1 MKGQIRST
9 PIWEKLKVNHKLA
22 KIIGLF
28 FAAATVFGFMGY
40 ALQNANSVSNSAI
53 SSIGFP
59 NLTIAAIR
67 AIDNKRS
74 QIYLNGK
81 WQFVPAVGNTQ
92 TPPTSPSWGSIWV
105 PGDWQKENKQSV
117 PGIITRGSGK
127 DWENFNREQLSK
139 AWYQQTANIPDN
151 WKNRRIF
158 IDLAR
163 VSTDAVIF
171 VNGINC
177 GQIEWP
183 YGTVEITK
191 AAKPGDNT
199 LSILVAAVSE
209 EKEKAVIMGP
219 TEIYTEKANLQSR
232 GIIGE
237 VRLLS
242 LPLGPLISD
251 VFVQTSTRKKQVKL
265 DVELKDVAQNG
276 QVELIAQMLD
286 EKGKVEQR
294 FTANAKVQAKPIQ
307 TVQVQWNWPNPRL
320 WDVGQPNLYTLK
332 LEVKGSGINTQYDQ
346 PFGFREFW
354 IEGRKFFLNGTE
366 IRLRPILHSE
376 NWEGGT
382 VEVSDKLIDSYVKA
396 GFNIV
401 ETWPWNHDERGKW
414 HFRELFSE
422 RADLKGFPVMVPA
435 LDISLLASNG
445 KWNNRQIRDRWKSR
459 MTTEMR
465 RYRNHPSILMWATSP
480 NFFGNTDDQ
489 NPRRIG
495 KKEVAGTLD
504 KNRLRDITTLA
515 NESFASMKSVDPT
528 RPVMVH
534 QGANFGDVYALNSY
548 LNIIPLQEREEWISE
563 WSKTGEMPYM
573 VVEFGTPLFATM
585 MRNRAGFKK
594 VIVSEP
600 LMTEFAAIYLGK
612 QAYELETTA
621 YKNKIREQFV
631 KGQEYKSWHLNQ
643 ELDFAPA
650 FQKLQQLFS
659 TNTWRSWRTFGMS
672 GGMIPWSEGH
682 GWQVSDAGKT
692 KVDIGEFQPG
702 RRGVYLK
709 QLSKKMLYY
718 LQPEAYTI
726 RPGGEAIIK
735 NNGPTLAWIA
745 GSNPAFTAKDHSF
758 WAGGKLA
765 KQVVLINDTRAKQN
779 FAFTWRILAGGK
791 EVGKGEKQ
799 GTIETAGTLF
809 FPIDVKLPNNISSKT
824 DGEISLTAKIG
835 DRTHVDTF
843 AFRVFGTPSKIK
855 DTIAIFDPVGKTS
868 AMLKQL
874 GHELI
879 PWNGSQVSSLLVIGR
894 EAFSSGQNMPGNLEN
909 FVRDGG
915 KAIVFPQRREWLQ
928 NKGLRVAEHISRRVY
943 PIDINHPVISSLD
956 ETDLRD
962 WTGESTLLEAY
973 PDTIQ
978 KPSRLSPARTPW
990 YGWHWGNR
998 GGVSSAAVEK
1008 PHRSGWRP
1016 ILESEFDLAYSP
1028 LMELDYGKGR
1038 LILNELDLEDHYSV
1052 DGGAAQLVQQ
1062 IMSYGMTSPLLGKPD
1077 KVVLIGGDNDAQR
1090 LDSLGVFYQRANAL
1104 SQDVGLAIVGAEA
1117 NLKDADLRGYLNAG
1131 GKAFFLPRQVPVAAL
1146 GVGLQQAKDFGGS
1159 LAVPGWD
1166 EVKGLSSSDLRS
1178 RSFYDTWLIK
1188 SGGEIGGDG
1197 LLSRVQVGKGV
1208 AIFSQ
1213 IDPDSLNADDKTYL
1227 RFTRWRQTR
1236 ANAQILANLG
1246 ATFKADGS
1254 VFNGSSREFYHWD
1267 YKADF
1272 ENGDDPYRYY
1282 RW

>member
-1 MKGQIRST
+1 M
-9 PIWEKLKVNHKLA
+9 NHKLA

-28 FAAATVFGFMGY
+28 LAAATVFGFMGY

-67 AIDNKRS
+67 AIENKRS

-81 WQFVPAVGNTQ
+81 WQFVPAVGNLQ
-92 TPPTSPSWGSIWV
+92 TPPASPSWGSIWV
-105 PGDWQKENKQSV
+105 PGDWEEKNEFV

-127 DWENFNREQLSK
+127 DWENFNSQQLSK

-209 EKEKAVIMGP
+209 ETDKAVIMSP
-219 TEIYTEKANLQSR
+219 TEIYTTKSNLQSR

-242 LPLGPLISD
+242 VPPGPLVSD
-251 VFVQTSTRKKQVKL
+251 VFVQTSTRKKQIKL
-265 DVELKDVAQNG
+265 DIELKDVAQNG
-276 QVELIAQMLD
+276 QVQLIAQMLD
-286 EKGKVEQR
+286 EKGKVEQK
-294 FTANAKVQAKPIQ
+294 FTGTATVKAQPIQ
-307 TVQVQWNWPNPRL
+307 TVKVQWDWQNPRL
-320 WDVGQPNLYTLK
+320 WDLEKPNLYTLQ
-332 LEVKGSGINTQYDQ
+332 LEVKGSGTDTQYNQ

-366 IRLRPILHSE
+366 FRLRPTLHSD
-376 NWEGGT
+376 NSWETGT
-382 VEVSDKLIDSYVKA
+382 VEVTDKLIDSYMKT

-401 ETWPWNHDERGKW
+401 ETWPWNHDERGRW
-414 HFRELFSE
+414 HFRELLSE
-422 RADLKGFPVMVPA
+422 RADLKGFPIMVPA
-435 LDISLLASNG
+435 LDISPIAWNG
-445 KWNNRQIRDRWKSR
+445 KWKNRQWRDRWKAR
-459 MTTEMR
+459 MVTEMR
-465 RYRNHPSILMWATSP
+465 RYRNHPSVLMWATSP
-480 NFFGNTDDQ
+480 NFFGNGDDQ

-495 KKEVAGTLD
+495 KRKIEGTLSKWD
-504 KNRLRDITTLA
+504 SDRLPVNTLFGNDA
-515 NESFASMKSVDPT
+515 LAAIKSADPT

-534 QGANFGDVYALNSY
+534 QGANFGDVYSLNSY
-548 LNIIPLQEREEWISE
+548 LNMIPLQEREEWISE

-573 VVEFGTPLFATM
+573 VVEFGTPLFATV
-585 MRNRAGFKK
+585 MRNRQGFNQ
-594 VIVSEP
+594 VILSEP
-600 LMTEFAAIYLGK
+600 WMTEFAAIYLGDR
-612 QAYELETTA
+612 AYELETAA
-621 YKNKIREQFV
+621 YKAKIREQFV
-631 KGQEYKSWHLNQ
+631 KGQEYKSWHNSKD
-643 ELDFAPA
+643 LDFAPA

-672 GGMIPWSEGH
+672 GGMIPWSDGH
-682 GWQVSDAGKT
+682 GWELADAGRN
-692 KVDIGEFQPG
+692 KVDLGGFKSG

-709 QLSKKMLYY
+709 QVTNKYLNY
-718 LQPEAYTI
+718 LQPEAYTVH
-726 RPGGEAIIK
+726 PGGEAIM
-735 NNGPTLAWIA
+735 NNNSSTLAWIA
-745 GSNPAFTAKDHSF
+745 GANPVFTAKDRNF
-758 WAGGKLA
+758 FAGGKLA
-765 KQVVLINDTRAKQN
+765 KQVVLINDTRTPQE
-779 FAFTWRILAGGK
+779 FAFSWRVLVGGS
-791 EVGKGEKQ
+791 EVKKGEKK
-799 GTIETAGTLF
+799 GVIKPATTLF
-809 FPIDVKLPNNISSKT
+809 FPIDVKLPNTVYSKT
-824 DGEISLTAKIG
+824 DGEIRLTARVG
-835 DRTHVDTF
+835 DRPHSDTF
-843 AFRVFGTPSKIK
+843 AFRVFANGTKIK
-855 DTIAIFDPVGKTS
+855 DTVAIFDPAGKTS

-874 GHELI
+874 GHQLV
-879 PWNGSQVSSLLVIGR
+879 PWNGNAGATTGGLPLLIIGR
-894 EAFSSGQNMPGNLEN
+894 EAFSSGEKLPGSLED
-909 FVRDGG
+909 FVRNGG
-915 KAIVFPQRREWLQ
+915 KAIIFPQRPEWLE
-928 NKGLRVAEHISRRVY
+928 NMGFRVAGHVSRRAY
-943 PIDINHPVISSLD
+943 PVDSNHPAVIGLD
-956 ETDLRD
+956 GEDLRD
-962 WTGESTLLEAY
+962 WIGESTLVEAY

-978 KPSRLSPARTPW
+978 TGAKLSPANMPW

-1008 PHRSGWRP
+1008 PHRSSWRP

-1038 LILNELDLEDHYSV
+1038 LILNELDLEDHYFA

-1062 IMSYGMTSPLLGKPD
+1062 IMSYGMNSPVLGKPD
-1077 KVVLIGGDNDAQR
+1077 KVVLIGGDGDAQT
-1090 LDSLGVFYQRANAL
+1090 LDSLGVIYQRANAL
-1104 SQDVGLAIVGAEA
+1104 SQDIGLAIVGAEA
-1117 NLKDADLRGYLNAG
+1117 NMKDADLRGYLNAG
-1131 GKAFFLPRQVPVAAL
+1131 GKAFFLPRQVPVAGL
-1146 GVGLQQAKDFGGS
+1146 GVGLQQAQDFGGS
-1159 LAVPGWD
+1159 LAVPSWD
-1166 EVKGLSSSDLRS
+1166 EVKGVSSSDLRS
-1178 RSFYDTWLIK
+1178 RSFYDTWLIT
-1188 SGGEIGGDG
+1188 SGGQIGADG

-1246 ATFKADGS
+1246 ASFKADGS

>member
-1 MKGQIRST
+1 MNNQ
-9 PIWEKLKVNHKLA
+9 LA

-28 FAAATVFGFMGY
+28 FAAAIVFGFIGY
-40 ALQNANSVSNSAI
+40 ELQNPNSVSNSVI
-53 SSIGFP
+53 SIGFS
-59 NLTIAAIR
+59 NDTIAAAG
-67 AIDNKRS
+67 AIDNKRD
-74 QIYLNGK
+74 QIYLNGT
-81 WQFVPAVGNTQ
+81 WQFVPAIGNPQ
-92 TPPTSPSWGSIWV
+92 NPPQSPSWGSIQV
-105 PGDWQKENKQSV
+105 PGNWQEEKNEST
-117 PGIITRGSGK
+117 PGIISRGTGPA
-127 DWENFNREQLSK
+127 WEKFNNQQLSK
-139 AWYQQTANIPDN
+139 AWYQRNIEIPTD

-163 VSTDAVIF
+163 VSTDAIIF
-171 VNGINC
+171 VNGINS

-183 YGTVEITK
+183 YGTIEITK
-191 AAKPGDNT
+191 LAQPGQNT
-199 LSILVAAVSE
+199 ISILVVAVSD
-209 EKEKAVIMGP
+209 EKDKTVIMGP
-219 TEIYTEKANLQSR
+219 TEIYTTKSNLQSR

-237 VRLLS
+237 VRIFS
-242 LPLGPLISD
+242 LPPGPLISD
-251 VFVQTSTRKKQVKL
+251 VFVQTSTRKQQIKL
-265 DVELKDVAQNG
+265 DVELKDIKQNG
-276 QVELIAQMLD
+276 QIQLVAQMLD
-286 EKGKVEQR
+286 EKGKVEQK
-294 FTANAKVQAKPIQ
+294 FTGTAEVQAKPIQ
-307 TVQVQWNWPNPRL
+307 TVKVQWDWKKPRL

-332 LEVKGSGINTQYDQ
+332 LAVKGSGINTQYDQ

-366 IRLRPILHSE
+366 FRLRPILHPDS
-376 NWEGGT
+376 WESGT
-382 VEVSDKLIDSYVKA
+382 VEGSDKLIESYNKA

-422 RADLKGFPVMVPA
+422 RADLKGFPVMAPA
-435 LDISLLASNG
+435 LDVSLLASNG
-445 KWNNRQIRDRWKSR
+445 SWNNRSLKDRWKSR

-495 KKEVAGTLD
+495 KKVVAGNLD
-504 KNRLRDITTLA
+504 ANRLRDITTLA

-548 LNIIPLQEREEWISE
+548 LNVIPLQEREEWISE
-563 WSKTGEMPYM
+563 WSKTGDMPYM
-573 VVEFGTPLFATM
+573 VVEFGTPLHATM
-585 MRNRAGFKK
+585 MRNRAGFEK

-631 KGQEYKSWHLNQ
+631 KGQEYKSWHLNK

-672 GGMIPWSEGH
+672 GGMIPWNDGH
-682 GWQVSDAGKT
+682 GWQVSDAGRT

-709 QLSKKMLYY
+709 QVSKNLLYH
-718 LQPEAYTI
+718 LQPEAYTTH
-726 RPGGEAIIK
+726 PSGEAIMK

-745 GSNPAFTAKDHSF
+745 GSNPAFTAKEHSF

-779 FAFTWRILAGGK
+779 FAFTWRVLAGGK

-809 FPIDVKLPNNISSKT
+809 FPIDVKLPNDILGKT
-824 DGEISLTAKIG
+824 DGEISLTAKIA

-855 DTIAIFDPVGKTS
+855 DKLAIFDPVGKTS

-879 PWNGSQVSSLLVIGR
+879 PWNGSQVSSLLIIGR
-894 EAFSSGQNMPGNLEN
+894 EAFSSGQNLPGNLEN
-909 FVRDGG
+909 FVRNGG
-915 KAIVFPQRREWLQ
+915 KAIVFPQQREWLT

-943 PIDINHPVISSLD
+943 PIDSNHPVVSGLD

-962 WTGESTLLEAY
+962 WTGESTLLESY

-978 KPSRLSPARTPW
+978 KPSRLSPAITPW

-998 GGVSSAAVEK
+998 GGVSSASIEK
-1008 PHRSGWRP
+1008 PHRSSWRP

-1038 LILNELDLEDHYSV
+1038 LILNQLDLEDHFAV
-1052 DGGAAQLVQQ
+1052 DPGAAQLAQTLV
-1062 IMSYGMTSPLLGKPD
+1062 SYGMDSVVSGKPD
-1077 KVVLIGGDNDAQR
+1077 RVVLIGGDGDAKK
-1090 LDSLGVFYQRANAL
+1090 LDNLGVIYQRANGL
-1104 SQDVGLAIVGAEA
+1104 SQNVGLAIVGAEA
-1117 NLKDADLRGYLNAG
+1117 NVKDADLRSYLNGG
-1131 GKAFFLPRQVPVAAL
+1131 GKAFFLPRQVPVAGL
-1146 GVGLQQAKDFGGS
+1146 GVGLEQTKNFGGS

-1166 EVKGLSSSDLRS
+1166 EVKGVSGSDLRS

-1188 SGGEIGGDG
+1188 SGGEIGADG
-1197 LLSRVQVGKGV
+1197 LLSRVAVGKGV

-1213 IDPDSLNADDKTYL
+1213 IDPDGLNADTNTYL

-1246 ATFKADGS
+1246 ASFKVDGV
-1254 VFNGSSREFYHWD
+1254 VFNGSSREFYHSD
-1267 YKADF
+1267 YRTDF

>member
-1 MKGQIRST
+1 
-9 PIWEKLKVNHKLA
+9 VNNQLA

-28 FAAATVFGFMGY
+28 FAAAIIFGFIGY
-40 ALQNANSVSNSAI
+40 ALQNPNSASNSVM
-53 SSIGFP
+53 SIGFS
-59 NLTIAAIR
+59 NATIATAG
-67 AIDNKRS
+67 AIDNKPD
-74 QIYLNGK
+74 QIYLNGT
-81 WQFVPAVGNTQ
+81 WQFVPAIGNPQ
-92 TPPTSPSWGSIWV
+92 NLPPSPSWGSIQV
-105 PGDWQKENKQSV
+105 PGNWQEEKNESI
-117 PGIITRGSGK
+117 PGIISRGTGTA
-127 DWENFNREQLSK
+127 WEKFNNQQLSK
-139 AWYQQTANIPDN
+139 AWYQRTVEIPTD

-163 VSTDAVIF
+163 VSTDAIIF
-171 VNGINC
+171 VNGINS

-183 YGTVEITK
+183 YGTIEITK
-191 AAKPGDNT
+191 LAKPGQNT
-199 LSILVAAVSE
+199 ISILVASVSE
-209 EKEKAVIMGP
+209 EKDKTVIMGP
-219 TEIYTEKANLQSR
+219 TEIYTTKSNLQSR

-237 VRLLS
+237 VRIFS
-242 LPLGPLISD
+242 LPPGPLISD
-251 VFVQTSTRKKQVKL
+251 VFVQTSTRNQQIKL
-265 DVELKDVAQNG
+265 DVELKDVKQNG
-276 QVELIAQMLD
+276 QIQLVAQMLD
-286 EKGKVEQR
+286 EKGKVEQK
-294 FTANAKVQAKPIQ
+294 FTGTAQVQAQLIQ
-307 TVQVQWNWPNPRL
+307 TVKVQWNWKNPRL
-320 WDVGQPNLYTLK
+320 WDAGKPNLYTLK
-332 LEVKGSGINTQYDQ
+332 LEVKGSGVNTQYNQ

-366 IRLRPILHSE
+366 FRLRPTLHSDS
-376 NWEGGT
+376 WESGT
-382 VEVSDKLIDSYVKA
+382 VEGSDKLIEGYNKA

-401 ETWPWNHDERGKW
+401 ETWPWNHDERGKS

-445 KWNNRQIRDRWKSR
+445 KWNNHQIRDRWKSR

-504 KNRLRDITTLA
+504 ANRLRDITTLA
-515 NESFASMKSVDPT
+515 NKSFASMKSVDPT

-548 LNIIPLQEREEWISE
+548 LNVIPLQEREEWLSE

-573 VVEFGTPLFATM
+573 VVEFGTPLHATM
-585 MRNRAGFKK
+585 MRSRAGFNK

-600 LMTEFAAIYLGK
+600 LMTEFAAIYWGK

-631 KGQEYKSWHLNQ
+631 KGQEYKSWHLNK

-672 GGMIPWSEGH
+672 GGMIPWNDGH

-692 KVDIGEFQPG
+692 KVDIGEFKPG

-709 QLSKKMLYY
+709 QVSKNMLYH

-726 RPGGEAIIK
+726 HSGGEAIMN
-735 NNGPTLAWIA
+735 NNGSTLAWIA
-745 GSNPAFTAKDHSF
+745 GSNVAFTAKDHSF

-779 FAFTWRILAGGK
+779 FAFTWRVLLGGQ

-799 GTIETAGTLF
+799 GTIDTAGTLF
-809 FPIDVKLPNNISSKT
+809 FPIDVKLPNDILGKA
-824 DGEISLTAKIG
+824 DGEISLTAKIA
-835 DRTHVDTF
+835 DRTHADIFTF
-843 AFRVFGTPSKIK
+843 RAFGTPTKIK
-855 DTIAIFDPVGKTS
+855 DAIAIFDPVGQTS

-874 GHELI
+874 GHEVI

-894 EAFSSGQNMPGNLEN
+894 EAFSSGQNLPGNLET
-909 FVRDGG
+909 FVRNGG
-915 KAIVFPQRREWLQ
+915 KAIVFPQQREWLR

-943 PIDINHPVISSLD
+943 PIDSNHPVISGLD

-978 KPSRLSPARTPW
+978 KPSKLSPAITPW

-998 GGVSSAAVEK
+998 GGVSSASIEK
-1008 PHRSGWRP
+1008 PHRSSWRP

-1038 LILNELDLEDHYSV
+1038 LILNELDLEDHFAA
-1052 DGGAAQLVQQ
+1052 DPGAAQLVQKLV
-1062 IMSYGMTSPLLGKPD
+1062 SYGMDSIVSGKPQQ
-1077 KVVLIGGDNDAQR
+1077 VVLIGGDGDAKK
-1090 LDSLGVFYQRANAL
+1090 LDNLGVIYQRANGL
-1104 SQDVGLAIVGAEA
+1104 SRNVGLAIVGAQA
-1117 NLKDADLRGYLNAG
+1117 NVKDADLRAYLNGG
-1131 GKAFFLPRQVPVAAL
+1131 GKAFFLPRKVPVAGL
-1146 GVGLQQAKDFGGS
+1146 GVGLQQSKDFGGS
-1159 LAVPGWD
+1159 LAIPSWD
-1166 EVKGLSSSDLRS
+1166 EVKGVSGSDLRS

-1188 SGGEIGGDG
+1188 SGGEIGADG
-1197 LLSRVQVGKGV
+1197 LLSRVAVGDGV
-1208 AIFSQ
+1208 AILSQ
-1213 IDPDSLNADDKTYL
+1213 IDPDSLNADAKTYL

-1246 ATFKADGS
+1246 ASFKTDGV
-1254 VFNGSSREFYHWD
+1254 VFNGSSQEFYHSD
-1267 YKADF
+1267 YKTDF
-1272 ENGDDPYRYY
+1272 EDGDDPYRYY

>member
-1 MKGQIRST
+1 M
-9 PIWEKLKVNHKLA
+9 NHKLA

-28 FAAATVFGFMGY
+28 FAAATVFGFIGY
-40 ALQNANSVSNSAI
+40 AFQNPNSASNSVI

-59 NLTIAAIR
+59 YATIATAS

-74 QIYLNGK
+74 QIYLNGT
-81 WQFVPAVGNTQ
+81 WQFVPAIGNPQ
-92 TPPTSPSWGSIWV
+92 NPPASPSWGSIQV
-105 PGDWQKENKQSV
+105 PGDWQEENNESV
-117 PGIITRGSGK
+117 PGIITRGTGFS
-127 DWENFNREQLSK
+127 WEKFNRKQLSK
-139 AWYQQTANIPDN
+139 AWYQRTIEIPTD
-151 WKNRRIF
+151 WKNRRTF

-163 VSTDAVIF
+163 VSTDAIIF

-177 GQIEWP
+177 GKIEWP
-183 YGTVEITK
+183 YGTIEITK
-191 AAKPGDNT
+191 VAKPGQNT
-199 LSILVAAVSE
+199 ISILVAAVSD
-209 EKEKAVIMGP
+209 EKDKTVIMGP
-219 TEIYTEKANLQSR
+219 TEIYTTKFNLQSR

-237 VRLLS
+237 VRIFS
-242 LPLGPLISD
+242 VPPGPLISD
-251 VFVQTSTRKKQVKL
+251 VFVQTSTRKQQIKL
-265 DVELKDVAQNG
+265 DVELKDITQNG
-276 QVELIAQMLD
+276 KIQLIAQMLD
-286 EKGKVEQR
+286 EKGKIEQK
-294 FTANAKVQAKPIQ
+294 FTGTAEVQAKPIQ
-307 TVQVQWNWPNPRL
+307 IVNVQWNWKNPRL
-320 WDVGQPNLYTLK
+320 WDAGKPNLYTLQ
-332 LEVKGSGINTQYDQ
+332 LEVKGNGINTQYNQ

-366 IRLRPILHSE
+366 FRLRPILHPDS
-376 NWEGGT
+376 WESST
-382 VEVSDKLIDSYVKA
+382 VEGSDKLIEAYNKA

-401 ETWPWNHDERGKW
+401 ETWPWNHDERGRW

-422 RADLKGFPVMVPA
+422 RADLKGFPVMAPA
-435 LDISLLASNG
+435 LNISLLASNG
-445 KWNNRQIRDRWKSR
+445 SWNNPQIRDRWKSR

-495 KKEVAGTLD
+495 KKVVAGTLD
-504 KNRLRDITTLA
+504 ANRLRAITTLA
-515 NESFASMKSVDPT
+515 NESFASMKFVDPT

-548 LNIIPLQEREEWISE
+548 LNVIPLQEREEWISE

-573 VVEFGTPLFATM
+573 VVEFGTPLHATM
-585 MRNRAGFKK
+585 MRNRAGFAK

-631 KGQEYKSWHLNQ
+631 KGQEYKSWHLNK

-672 GGMIPWSEGH
+672 GGMIPWNDGH

-692 KVDIGEFQPG
+692 KVDIGEFQEG

-709 QLSKKMLYY
+709 QVSKKTLYH

-726 RPGGEAIIK
+726 HPSGEAIMK

-745 GSNPAFTAKDHSF
+745 GSSPAFTAKDHTF

-765 KQVVLINDTRAKQN
+765 KQVVLINDSRAKQD
-779 FAFTWRILAGGK
+779 FTFSWRVLLGGK

-799 GTIETAGTLF
+799 GTIDTAGTLF
-809 FPIDVKLPNNISSKT
+809 FPIDLTLPNDISGKA
-824 DGEISLTAKIG
+824 DGEISLKAKVG

-843 AFRVFGTPSKIK
+843 AFRAFGTPTKIK
-855 DTIAIFDPVGKTS
+855 DAIAIFDPVGKTS

-879 PWNGSQVSSLLVIGR
+879 PWNGSQVSSLLIIGR
-894 EAFSSGQNMPGNLEN
+894 EAFSSGQNLPGNLEI
-909 FVRDGG
+909 FVRNGG

-943 PIDINHPVISSLD
+943 PIDSNHPVVSGLD
-956 ETDLRD
+956 EADLRD
-962 WTGESTLLEAY
+962 WAGESTLLEAY

-978 KPSRLSPARTPW
+978 KPSRLSPANTPW

-998 GGVSSAAVEK
+998 GGVSSASIEK
-1008 PHRSGWRP
+1008 PHRTSWRP

-1038 LILNELDLEDHYSV
+1038 LILNELDLEDHFAA
-1052 DGGAAQLVQQ
+1052 DPGAARLVQTLV
-1062 IMSYGMTSPLLGKPD
+1062 SYGMDSTVSGKPD
-1077 KVVLIGGDNDAQR
+1077 QVVLIGGDGDAKK
-1090 LDSLGVFYQRANAL
+1090 LDNLGVVYQRANGL
-1104 SQDVGLAIVGAEA
+1104 SRNVGLAIVGAEA

-1131 GKAFFLPRQVPVAAL
+1131 GKAFFLPRQVPVAGL
-1146 GVGLQQAKDFGGS
+1146 GVSLQQAKDFGGS
-1159 LAVPGWD
+1159 LAVPSWD
-1166 EVKGLSSSDLRS
+1166 ELKGVSGSDLRS

-1188 SGGEIGGDG
+1188 SGGEIGADG
-1197 LLSRVQVGKGV
+1197 LLSRVAVGEGV

-1213 IDPDSLNADDKTYL
+1213 IDQDILNADAKTYL

-1246 ATFKADGS
+1246 ASFKADGV
-1254 VFNGSSREFYHWD
+1254 VFNGSSQEFYHSD
-1267 YKADF
+1267 YKTDF

>member
-1 MKGQIRST
+1 MNNQ
-9 PIWEKLKVNHKLA
+9 LA

-28 FAAATVFGFMGY
+28 FAAAITFGFIGY
-40 ALQNANSVSNSAI
+40 ALQNPNSVSNSVM
-53 SSIGFP
+53 SIGFP
-59 NLTIAAIR
+59 NLTSVAAG
-67 AIDNKRS
+67 AIDNKRD
-74 QIYLNGK
+74 QIYLNGT
-81 WQFVPAVGNTQ
+81 WQFVPAIGNPQ
-92 TPPTSPSWGSIWV
+92 NPPPSPSWGSIQV
-105 PGDWQKENKQSV
+105 PGNWQEEKNESI
-117 PGIITRGSGK
+117 PGIISRGTGPA
-127 DWENFNREQLSK
+127 WEKFNSQQLSK
-139 AWYQQTANIPDN
+139 AWYQRTVEIPSD

-163 VSTDAVIF
+163 VSTDAIIF
-171 VNGINC
+171 VNDINS

-183 YGTVEITK
+183 YGTIEITK
-191 AAKPGDNT
+191 LAQPGQNT
-199 LSILVAAVSE
+199 ISILVAAVSDE
-209 EKEKAVIMGP
+209 QDKTVIMGP
-219 TEIYTEKANLQSR
+219 TEIYTTKSNLQSR

-237 VRLLS
+237 VRIFS
-242 LPLGPLISD
+242 LPPGPLISD
-251 VFVQTSTRKKQVKL
+251 VFVQTSTRNQQIKL
-265 DVELKDVAQNG
+265 DVELKDVKQNG
-276 QVELIAQMLD
+276 QIQLVAQMLD
-286 EKGKVEQR
+286 ENGKIEQK
-294 FTANAKVQAKPIQ
+294 FTGTAQVQTKPIQ
-307 TVQVQWNWPNPRL
+307 TVKVQWDWKNPRI
-320 WDVGQPNLYTLK
+320 WDAGKPNLYTLK
-332 LEVKGSGINTQYDQ
+332 LEVKGSGVNTQYDQ

-366 IRLRPILHSE
+366 FRLRPILHPDS
-376 NWEGGT
+376 WESGT
-382 VEVSDKLIDSYVKA
+382 VEGSDKLIEGYNKA

-422 RADLKGFPVMVPA
+422 RADLKGFPVMAPA

-495 KKEVAGTLD
+495 KKVVAGTLD
-504 KNRLRDITTLA
+504 ANRLRDITTLA

-548 LNIIPLQEREEWISE
+548 LNVIPLQEREEWISE

-573 VVEFGTPLFATM
+573 VVEFGTPLHATM
-585 MRNRAGFKK
+585 MRNRAGFGN

-631 KGQEYKSWHLNQ
+631 KGQEYKSWHLNK

-682 GWQVSDAGKT
+682 GWQVSDAGRT

-709 QLSKKMLYY
+709 QVSKNMLYH

-726 RPGGEAIIK
+726 HPSGEAIMK
-735 NNGPTLAWIA
+735 NNSSTLAWIA
-745 GSNPAFTAKDHSF
+745 GSSPAFTAKDHTF

-779 FAFTWRILAGGK
+779 FAFTWRVLLGGQ
-791 EVGKGEKQ
+791 EVGKGKKQ
-799 GTIETAGTLF
+799 GTIDTAGTLF
-809 FPIDVKLPNNISSKT
+809 FPIDVKLPNDILGKT
-824 DGEISLTAKIG
+824 DGEISLTAKVG
-835 DRTHVDTF
+835 DRTHADIFTF
-843 AFRVFGTPSKIK
+843 RAFATPTKIK

-874 GHELI
+874 GDELV
-879 PWNGSQVSSLLVIGR
+879 PWNGSQVSSLLIIGR
-894 EAFSSGQNMPGNLEN
+894 EAFSSGQNLPGNLET
-909 FVRDGG
+909 FVRNGG
-915 KAIVFPQRREWLQ
+915 KAIVFPQRREWLI

-943 PIDINHPVISSLD
+943 PIDSNHPVVSGLD
-956 ETDLRD
+956 EVDLRD

-978 KPSRLSPARTPW
+978 KPSRLSPANTPW

-998 GGVSSAAVEK
+998 GGVSSASIEK
-1008 PHRSGWRP
+1008 PHRTSWRP

-1038 LILNELDLEDHYSV
+1038 LILNELDLEDHFAA
-1052 DGGAAQLVQQ
+1052 DPGAAQLAQTLL
-1062 IMSYGMTSPLLGKPD
+1062 SYGMDSVVSGKPD
-1077 KVVLIGGDNDAQR
+1077 RVVLIGGDGDAKK
-1090 LDSLGVFYQRANAL
+1090 LDSLGVIYQRANGL
-1104 SQDVGLAIVGAEA
+1104 SKDVGLAIVGAQA
-1117 NLKDADLRGYLNAG
+1117 NVKDSDLRAYLNGG
-1131 GKAFFLPRQVPVAAL
+1131 GKAFFLPRQVPVAGL
-1146 GVGLQQAKDFGGS
+1146 GVGLQQSKDFGGS
-1159 LAVPGWD
+1159 LAVPIWD
-1166 EVKGLSSSDLRS
+1166 EVRGVSGSDLRS

-1188 SGGEIGGDG
+1188 SGGEIGADG
-1197 LLSRVQVGKGV
+1197 LLSRVAVGKGV

-1213 IDPDSLNADDKTYL
+1213 LDPDSLNADAKTYL

-1246 ATFKADGS
+1246 ASFKTDGV
-1254 VFNGSSREFYHWD
+1254 VFNGSSGEFYHSD
-1267 YKADF
+1267 YRTDF

>member
-1 MKGQIRST
+1 MNNQ
-9 PIWEKLKVNHKLA
+9 LA

-28 FAAATVFGFMGY
+28 FAAAITFGFIGY
-40 ALQNANSVSNSAI
+40 ALQNPNSVSNSVM
-53 SSIGFP
+53 SIGFS
-59 NLTIAAIR
+59 NTTIAALG
-67 AIDNKRS
+67 AIDNKRD
-74 QIYLNGK
+74 QIYLNGI
-81 WQFVPAVGNTQ
+81 WQFVPAIGNPQ
-92 TPPTSPSWGSIWV
+92 NPPPSPSWGSIQV
-105 PGDWQKENKQSV
+105 PGNWQKEKNEST
-117 PGIITRGSGK
+117 PGIISRGTGPA
-127 DWENFNREQLSK
+127 WEKFNSQQLSK
-139 AWYQQTANIPDN
+139 AWYQRKIEIPTD

-163 VSTDAVIF
+163 VSTDAIIF
-171 VNGINC
+171 INDINC

-183 YGTVEITK
+183 YGTIEITK
-191 AAKPGDNT
+191 VAQPGQNT
-199 LSILVAAVSE
+199 ISILVAAVSD
-209 EKEKAVIMGP
+209 EKDKTVIMGP
-219 TEIYTEKANLQSR
+219 TEIYTTKSNLQSR

-237 VRLLS
+237 VRIFS
-242 LPLGPLISD
+242 LPPGPLISD
-251 VFVQTSTRKKQVKL
+251 VFVQTSTRNQQIKL
-265 DVELKDVAQNG
+265 DVELKDIKQNG
-276 QVELIAQMLD
+276 QIQLVAQMLD
-286 EKGKVEQR
+286 EKGKVEQK
-294 FTANAKVQAKPIQ
+294 FTGTAQVQAEPIQ
-307 TVQVQWNWPNPRL
+307 TVKVQWDWKNPRL
-320 WDVGQPNLYTLK
+320 WDVGKPNLYTMK
-332 LEVKGSGINTQYDQ
+332 LEVKGSGINTQYQQ

-366 IRLRPILHSE
+366 FRLRPTLHHDS
-376 NWEGGT
+376 WESGT
-382 VEVSDKLIDSYVKA
+382 VEGSDKLIEGYNKA

-414 HFRELFSE
+414 HFRELLAE
-422 RADLKGFPVMVPA
+422 RADLKGFPVMAPA
-435 LDISLLASNG
+435 LDISLLASNRS
-445 KWNNRQIRDRWKSR
+445 WNNRPTRDRWKSR

-548 LNIIPLQEREEWISE
+548 LNVIPLQEREEWISE

-573 VVEFGTPLFATM
+573 VVEFGTPLHATM
-585 MRNRAGFKK
+585 MRSRAGFQK

-612 QAYELETTA
+612 QSYELESTA

-631 KGQEYKSWHLNQ
+631 KGQEYKSWHLNK
-643 ELDFAPA
+643 ELDFSPA

-672 GGMIPWSEGH
+672 GGMIPWNDGH

-709 QLSKKMLYY
+709 QVSKKMLYH
-718 LQPEAYTI
+718 LQPEAYITH
-726 RPGGEAIIK
+726 PSGEAIMK

-745 GSNPAFTAKDHSF
+745 GSSPAFTAKDHSF

-779 FAFTWRILAGGK
+779 FTFSWRVLLGGQ

-799 GTIETAGTLF
+799 GTIDTARTLF
-809 FPIDVKLPNNISSKT
+809 FPIALKLPNDISGKA

-835 DRTHVDTF
+835 DRTHDDIF
-843 AFRVFGTPSKIK
+843 AFRAFGTPTKIQDK
-855 DTIAIFDPVGKTS
+855 LAIFDPVGKTS

-874 GHELI
+874 GYELVA
-879 PWNGSQVSSLLVIGR
+879 WNGSQVSSLLIIGR
-894 EAFSSGQNMPGNLEN
+894 EAFSSGQNLPGNLET
-909 FVRDGG
+909 FVGNGG
-915 KAIVFPQRREWLQ
+915 KAIVFPQRREWLRD
-928 NKGLRVAEHISRRVY
+928 KGLRVAEHISRRVY
-943 PIDINHPVISSLD
+943 PIDSSHPVVSGLD
-956 ETDLRD
+956 EADLRD

-973 PDTIQ
+973 PDTVQ
-978 KPSRLSPARTPW
+978 KPSRLSPANTPW

-998 GGVSSAAVEK
+998 GGVSSASIEK
-1008 PHRSGWRP
+1008 PHHSSWRP

-1028 LMELDYGKGR
+1028 LMELDYGKGL
-1038 LILNELDLEDHYSV
+1038 LILNQLDLEDHFAA
-1052 DGGAAQLVQQ
+1052 DPGAAQLAQTLV
-1062 IMSYGMTSPLLGKPD
+1062 SYGMDFVVSGKPNQ
-1077 KVVLIGGDNDAQR
+1077 VVLIGGDGDAKR
-1090 LDSLGVFYQRANAL
+1090 LDSLGVIYQRANGL
-1104 SQDVGLAIVGAEA
+1104 SKDVGLAIVGAQA
-1117 NLKDADLRGYLNAG
+1117 NVKDADLRSYLNGG
-1131 GKAFFLPRQVPVAAL
+1131 GKAFFLPRQVPVAGL
-1146 GVGLQQAKDFGGS
+1146 GVGLQQSKDFGGS
-1159 LAVPGWD
+1159 LVVPAWD
-1166 EVKGLSSSDLRS
+1166 EVKGVSGSDLRS

-1188 SGGEIGGDG
+1188 SGGEIGADG

-1213 IDPDSLNADDKTYL
+1213 IDPDSLNADAKTYL

-1246 ATFKADGS
+1246 ASFKTDGV
-1254 VFNGSSREFYHWD
+1254 VFNGSSQEFYHSD
-1267 YKADF
+1267 YKTNF
-1272 ENGDDPYRYY
+1272 EDGDDPYRYY